1 MAAAA
6 KDSHTYFYEDEVF
19 TVDKRGRV
27 KFGVIV
33 SPGTISDEEDEDYV
47 DPGKVRVTWH
57 PDGKEAVL
65 PVHQVSTHY
74 PTSHPQLTPSLP
86 GRSGRPHIGPGGRG
100 ASVGRQW
107 PAETVWLLPRDD
119 RVRRHERSGH

>member
-74 PTSHPQLTPSLP
+74 PTSHPQLTPCPSRSDWSTAHWPQGTWCVGWTPMASRNSLATAK
-86 GRSGRPHIGPGGRG
+86 R
-100 ASVGRQW
+100 
-107 PAETVWLLPRDD
+107 
-119 RVRRHERSGH
+119 